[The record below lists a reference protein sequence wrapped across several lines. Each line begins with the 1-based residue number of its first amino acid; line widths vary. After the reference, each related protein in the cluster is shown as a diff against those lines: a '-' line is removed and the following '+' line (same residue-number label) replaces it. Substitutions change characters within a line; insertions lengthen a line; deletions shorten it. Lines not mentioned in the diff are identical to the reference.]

1 MLDNRTNVTNGG
13 RKPSVSA
20 GNYECPRCGTRIE
33 VHVRMSCLPLCTM
46 HNGAVPM
53 EFIKRVKET
62 VKEIIEETNNQE
74 QEVTE

>member
-1 MLDNRTNVTNGG
+1 
-13 RKPSVSA
+13 
-20 GNYECPRCGTRIE
+20 
-33 VHVRMSCLPLCTM
+33 M

-62 VKEIIEETNNQE
+62 VKEIITETNNQE

>member
-1 MLDNRTNVTNGG
+1 LLDNRTNRTNGG

-20 GNYECPRCGTRIE
+20 GNYGCPKCGTRIE

-62 VKEIIEETNNQE
+62 IVETNNQE